1 MYLNV
6 FEIYWNILKWTVM
19 YWNAF
24 ERPARPKLQIFQQ
37 GNEDVGRNIERP
49 LSQTNVSIL
58 CLKKYHIS
66 EDHINCQGHVCIIL
80 SLYYL
85 DSQLQS

>member
-1 MYLNV
+1 MNCNV
-6 FEIYWNILKWTVM
+6 
-19 YWNAF
+19 F
-24 ERPARPKLQIFQQ
+24 ERPARPTLQIFQQ
-37 GNEDVGRNIERP
+37 GNYDVGRNIVMS

-85 DSQLQS
+85 DSQLQC